1 MRILTIGDSWTYGV
15 NSSNPATMSWPA
27 QMARKYNVEVVN
39 LARHGS
45 SNQRAARIGIEEIC
59 RDSNYDYIIF
69 PLAPAVRTELL
80 KIGKWHQIWPASGDK
95 HLDKIYGDFWHPWN
109 DVQHTIMLSF
119 YFMHSVHSLGVPLYM
134 SGLSLYPDTYFKEMS
149 WITDYK
155 DDADFV
161 RMNMPLKD
169 LNIGISDLDRK
180 LKSLRA
186 IHNKNL
192 KLQPDYLY
200 DIFKNYLEDTSIQ
213 HVYNYTHKNFSGHP
227 DDNGYAALA
236 DYFAK
241 KIGLTN

>member
-1 MRILTIGDSWTYGV
+1 
-15 NSSNPATMSWPA
+15 
-27 QMARKYNVEVVN
+27 
-39 LARHGS
+39 
-45 SNQRAARIGIEEIC
+45 
-59 RDSNYDYIIF
+59 
-69 PLAPAVRTELL
+69 
-80 KIGKWHQIWPASGDK
+80 
-95 HLDKIYGDFWHPWN
+95 
-109 DVQHTIMLSF
+109 
-119 YFMHSVHSLGVPLYM
+119 M